1 VLRKSHLSAEF
12 TFTPALT
19 SIDVSVTNS
28 AATRTNTTNTFCIS
42 IQRIPLH
49 TGTPR
54 RWRSSCGT
62 RTFGRPRKGSP
73 KSGREFS
80 GKLAK
85 DLRRGQVRIESLDK
99 ELFTELWVPLAGN
112 MTVGELEAIAGH

>member
-1 VLRKSHLSAEF
+1 MEHLLSG
-12 TFTPALT
+12 
-19 SIDVSVTNS
+19 
-28 AATRTNTTNTFCIS
+28 RIS
-42 IQRIPLH
+42 
-49 TGTPR
+49 
-54 RWRSSCGT
+54 
-62 RTFGRPRKGSP
+62 